1 MPRNSE
7 NPVTGDVSKGI
18 DNVQLT
24 RGYST
29 DVPSSVW
36 TCRVPKLP
44 YLPVATRSIQC
55 ADSVSWKALM
65 SALQAQF
72 VFIQTGCGSCR
83 CALRDQHGPSETQR
97 ETERR
102 AQHERL
108 LCVEGEA
115 QRDRLTNKRTQHE
128 RFLCVEGV
136 AQARYVANRPAPLL
150 KRHWRHTSKSMK
162 WRTPGE
168 EAIFEG
174 RQKNRK
180 RSKNRK
186 QKIVP
191 VSYETDVSNSEEHVA
206 ESPVKI
212 SVVVRSREE
221 MSRTAT
227 EGVAGGHVGR
237 SAGEHS
243 VAAQTHE
250 KDTPQIRYAN
260 LLPLLQHSD
269 NAGKSVARSKSINKS
284 TTNDVHL
291 DVSGTTWSRHTSKK
305 ALSNKPKTVNVC
317 RWAWGCTEDMR
328 SSQRYR
334 KPPACPQQPPPTPPC
349 ANWPQPRT
357 VPPNTPPRRDVM
369 LISLPKLAPIG
380 SACVAQPSCWDQCAT
395 GHGHGPASR
404 GWGPASH
411 SEGPASNSE
420 GPA

>member
-97 ETERR
+97 ERR

-108 LCVEGEA
+108 LCVESEA
-115 QRDRLTNKRTQHE
+115 QRDRLTNKRAQHE
-128 RFLCVEGV
+128 RFLCVEG
-136 AQARYVANRPAPLL
+136 ARYVANRPAPLL

-191 VSYETDVSNSEEHVA
+191 VSYETDVSNSDVFF
-206 ESPVKI
+206 
-212 SVVVRSREE
+212 
-221 MSRTAT
+221 
-227 EGVAGGHVGR
+227 
-237 SAGEHS
+237 AGEHS

-269 NAGKSVARSKSINKS
+269 NAGKSVARSKSINRS
-284 TTNDVHL
+284 TTNDVQL

-334 KPPACPQQPPPTPPC
+334 KPPACPQQPPPTPLC
-349 ANWPQPRT
+349 ANWPQPRPA
-357 VPPNTPPRRDVM
+357 PPNSPTRRDVM

-411 SEGPASNSE
+411 SEGPASHSE
-420 GPA
+420 GPASQSEGPA